1 MIACSL
7 SYAAIPFCIDHSLN
21 TLTNLIILMAINGF
35 IQSYTWPNLLMII
48 NEKWDK
54 KKNTTALGFW
64 ATNGN
69 FGNIIGF
76 FICF

>member
-1 MIACSL
+1 
-7 SYAAIPFCIDHSLN
+7 
-21 TLTNLIILMAINGF
+21 MAINGF

-76 FICF
+76 FICFQIGDLDLPWED